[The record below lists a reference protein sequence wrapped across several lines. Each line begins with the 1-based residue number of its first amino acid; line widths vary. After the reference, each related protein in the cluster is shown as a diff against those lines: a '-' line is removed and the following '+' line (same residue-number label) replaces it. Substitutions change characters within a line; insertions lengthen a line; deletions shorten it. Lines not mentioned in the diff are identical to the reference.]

1 MRCIALHRA
10 QQCRPAD
17 LSPELTSYA
26 SVGASQPVRY
36 AAPDYYL
43 EAPCASHQMITQGF
57 DRLAAPI
64 RPAAAPAPR
73 SRQHDVCH
81 GSLPTA
87 EAALGLQPAASAVS
101 SWGNQ
106 LSYCRQRWRNTQ
118 SGSRAAATR
127 AIHRAAPCAAV
138 PPGQFTPGTDE
149 LCSGRCHA
157 RPPACCAQ
165 LTSASSSRSRA
176 ARIMRGF
183 ARLSAPVRAADA
195 PALHGQLSVA
205 YPVGTP
211 LPAAAFGPP
220 PAASAVLL
228 WCLPGE
234 CCAARRHDSHCQ
246 GDLPS
251 CYVPAIATHFVR
263 GGISRNSAA
272 GTCAASHA
280 RDESGSGSLRS
291 SSKSA
296 ARREVNTLVETVR
309 QAEAEHTSALN
320 LRWRC
325 AFAKMCGQK
334 AHAMP
339 FA

>member
-1 MRCIALHRA
+1 MRFIALHRA

-26 SVGASQPVRY
+26 AVGASQPVRY

-57 DRLAAPI
+57 DRLAAPS

-149 LCSGRCHA
+149 LCSGRRLASH
-157 RPPACCAQ
+157 RVCCA
-165 LTSASSSRSRA
+165 R
-176 ARIMRGF
+176 
-183 ARLSAPVRAADA
+183 
-195 PALHGQLSVA
+195 
-205 YPVGTP
+205 
-211 LPAAAFGPP
+211 
-220 PAASAVLL
+220 
-228 WCLPGE
+228 
-234 CCAARRHDSHCQ
+234 
-246 GDLPS
+246 
-251 CYVPAIATHFVR
+251 
-263 GGISRNSAA
+263 
-272 GTCAASHA
+272 
-280 RDESGSGSLRS
+280 
-291 SSKSA
+291 
-296 ARREVNTLVETVR
+296 
-309 QAEAEHTSALN
+309 
-320 LRWRC
+320 
-325 AFAKMCGQK
+325 
-334 AHAMP
+334 
-339 FA
+339 